1 MAVAGRGGAEPMAR
15 EWCLGTIIA
24 MSVGIQVLFHVL
36 VSAVPPRGRSRTRTA
51 SPPRVPATDFFCPAP
66 EPEEPRVAVGIVDGS
81 ADGIVDGI
89 VDGIAGVDGSTAQ
102 PAKKRRR
109 KEINLTWHQKDR
121 AKSLM
126 REETFLQGFLSLS
139 KPEGKTKI
147 NEEHVFAFV
156 IEQLTREIL
165 EANNVVAGGGNS
177 ELASDKIRSEDDV
190 SVALLGSSEPAV
202 TVISVLVVAI
212 VVVVGGGGVPLPT
225 LDHSIPHH
233 WH

>member
-89 VDGIAGVDGSTAQ
+89 VDGTVDGNSRCGRVDGAAGEEA
-102 PAKKRRR
+102 AKEGDQFDVAPERAGKEPDERKHSCKGFSACRNRRE
-109 KEINLTWHQKDR
+109 KLK
-121 AKSLM
+121 
-126 REETFLQGFLSLS
+126 
-139 KPEGKTKI
+139 
-147 NEEHVFAFV
+147 
-156 IEQLTREIL
+156 
-165 EANNVVAGGGNS
+165 
-177 ELASDKIRSEDDV
+177 
-190 SVALLGSSEPAV
+190 
-202 TVISVLVVAI
+202 
-212 VVVVGGGGVPLPT
+212 
-225 LDHSIPHH
+225 
-233 WH
+233 

>member
-1 MAVAGRGGAEPMAR
+1 M
-15 EWCLGTIIA
+15 
-24 MSVGIQVLFHVL
+24 
-36 VSAVPPRGRSRTRTA
+36 
-51 SPPRVPATDFFCPAP
+51 
-66 EPEEPRVAVGIVDGS
+66 
-81 ADGIVDGI
+81 
-89 VDGIAGVDGSTAQ
+89 
-102 PAKKRRR
+102 
-109 KEINLTWHQKDR
+109 
-121 AKSLM
+121 
-126 REETFLQGFLSLS
+126 
-139 KPEGKTKI
+139 
-147 NEEHVFAFV
+147 FAFV

-212 VVVVGGGGVPLPT
+212 VVVVVGGGVPLPT